1 MKVAVYTH
9 PEFERQFK
17 RYRKKYYSLVDDYA
31 AFLKTIKENPLSG
44 VDLGNGVRKVR
55 MGVASKRGGKSG
67 GMRVITYLLR
77 QLDAENIDV
86 TLLYMYDKS
95 EVGNISDDFIAYL
108 LKH

>member
-17 RYRKKYYSLVDDYA
+17 RYRKKYHSLVDDQA

-55 MGVASKRGGKSG
+55 MGVASKWGGKSG

>member
-17 RYRKKYYSLVDDYA
+17 RYRKKYHSLVDDYA

-77 QLDAENIDV
+77 QLDAEIL
-86 TLLYMYDKS
+86 TLHYSICMTKAKLAIFPM
-95 EVGNISDDFIAYL
+95 ISL
-108 LKH
+108 PTC